1 MALSAPINVTRP
13 TLIISITLFYTF
25 TSGIASRL
33 SWQKR
38 PHSAATLTSLNDSIA
53 MIEFTPDGTVLS
65 VNTLFLDRMGYTLAE
80 IDGQHHSLFCTPDQL
95 QSRDYKDFWLRL
107 NRGESFSD
115 KFLRIAKNSRPVW
128 LEANYVPVQD
138 RHGRVIKI
146 VKLATDITGHIND
159 AQEQRAMTNA
169 IERSMAVIAFNL
181 KGEVLKANDNFL
193 KTMGY
198 RREEIEGVHHSLFC
212 SEAIRNSREY
222 SELWHGEFISGQFPR
237 VNKQGRTVWLRAT
250 YNPVFDEQGKL
261 YKVVKFATDVTAQV
275 EKDQQERE
283 AAQRAYHTAQQ
294 TNVSTRVGA
303 NVIANSVQ
311 TMNALAG
318 ELQGIS
324 GDISG
329 LSESSDRIGF
339 TVESIRRIADQT
351 NLLALNAAIEA
362 ARAGSHG
369 RSFAVVANEVRT
381 LAANINRATAEIES
395 RVQQNHLLA
404 NKALKGIELNL
415 KRADQGVQLAQEAGG
430 VIAEIREGATD
441 VVRAISHVTETLK
454 P

>member
-1 MALSAPINVTRP
+1 MFSTI
-13 TLIISITLFYTF
+13 

-33 SWQKR
+33 RWQKR

-53 MIEFTPDGTVLS
+53 MIEFTPDGTILS
-65 VNTLFLDRMGYTLAE
+65 ANALFLDRMGYTLPE
-80 IDGQHHSLFCTPDQL
+80 IDGQHHSLFCTSDQL
-95 QSRDYKDFWLRL
+95 QSRDYQDFWLRL

-115 KFLRIAKNSRPVW
+115 KFLRVAKNSRPVW

-138 RHGRVIKI
+138 RHGRVFKI

-198 RREEIEGVHHSLFC
+198 RREEIQGVHHSLFC

-222 SELWHGEFISGQFPR
+222 SELWQQLNRGEFISGQFPR
-237 VNKQGRTVWLRAT
+237 MNKQGRTVWLRAT
-250 YNPVFDEQGKL
+250 YNPVFDEQGRL

-275 EKDQQERE
+275 EKNQQERE
-283 AAQRAYHTAQQ
+283 AAQRAYHTALQ
-294 TNVSTRVGA
+294 TNESTRVGA
-303 NVIANSVQ
+303 DVIANSVQ

-339 TVESIRRIADQT
+339 IVESIRRIADQT

-381 LAANINRATAEIES
+381 LAANINRATAEIEN

-404 NKALKGIELNL
+404 SKALKGIESNL

>member
-1 MALSAPINVTRP
+1 M
-13 TLIISITLFYTF
+13 FYTI

-33 SWQKR
+33 SWQR
-38 PHSAATLTSLNDSIA
+38 RTHSAATLTSLNDSIA
-53 MIEFTPDGTVLS
+53 MIEFTPEGTVLGA
-65 VNTLFLDRMGYTLAE
+65 NALFLDRMGYTLAE

-95 QSRDYKDFWLRL
+95 QSRDYNDFWLRL

-115 KFLRIAKNSRPVW
+115 KFLRVAKNSRPVW

-138 RHGRVIKI
+138 RHGRVFKI

-181 KGEVLKANDNFL
+181 KGEVLKANNNFL

-198 RREEIEGVHHSLFC
+198 RREEIEGAHHSLFC
-212 SEAIRNSREY
+212 SEAMRNSREY
-222 SELWHGEFISGQFPR
+222 SELWQQLNRGEFISGQFPR

-275 EKDQQERE
+275 EKNQQERE
-283 AAQRAYHTAQQ
+283 AAQRAYHTALQ
-294 TNVSTRVGA
+294 TNESTRVGA
-303 NVIANSVQ
+303 EVIANSVQ
-311 TMNALAG
+311 TMHALAG

-339 TVESIRRIADQT
+339 IVESIRRIADQT

-362 ARAGSHG
+362 ARAGTHG

-381 LAANINRATAEIES
+381 LAANINRATAEIEN
-395 RVQQNHLLA
+395 RVQQNHSLA
-404 NKALKGIELNL
+404 NKALKGIESNL

-454 P
+454 S